1 MNEPSISNIGTRLT
15 RRAASAILLTLA
27 TALAVSSLTAQP
39 PVNTKKEVSAEWPES
54 APYDAA
60 INAFDAALTQ
70 ASWDL
75 EFRQRLIKSPTSA
88 KEAVAEIGNITI
100 PASKVIVFYEAQSAK
115 PEAKSASAE
124 SNDYIPVQLSSISKS
139 NENVHVF
146 CLPPFKRNDK
156 TKKYKYEDY
165 FMCCYD
171 YWKRQNTHQ

>member
-15 RRAASAILLTLA
+15 RRTASVLLLTLA
-27 TALAVSSLTAQP
+27 AALAVSSLTAQP
-39 PVNTKKEVSAEWPES
+39 PVNTTKEVSAEWPES
-54 APYDAA
+54 APYNAA
-60 INAFDAALTQ
+60 INAFDAALTR

-75 EFRQRLIKSPTSA
+75 EFRQRLIQSPGSA
-88 KEAVAEIGNITI
+88 KEAVAEVGNIKI

-124 SNDYIPVQLSSISKS
+124 SNNYIPVQLSSVSKS

-146 CLPPFKRNDK
+146 CLPPFKKNDK